1 MATAYARTDTSGRVT
16 YGDDYTLEASSVD
29 LTSTAI
35 DKWDR
40 LEGLFYENVCIEYFF
55 EETAKGNLLFPHLG
69 QYNLLINHV
78 VRELGLDPDAKK
90 DMVKARHYGG
100 IQELKVGEQRFLLSG
115 YKIYHKRT

>member
-29 LTSTAI
+29 LTSKAI

-40 LEGLFYENVCIEYFF
+40 LEGVFYEDVCIEYFF
-55 EETAKGNLLFPHLG
+55 EETAKGNLFFPHLG

-78 VRELGLDPDAKK
+78 VRELGIDPDAKEA
-90 DMVKARHYGG
+90 MVKARHYGG
-100 IQELKVGEQRFLLSG
+100 IQEIKVGEQRFLLSG
-115 YKIYHKRT
+115 YKIYHKQT

>member
-40 LEGLFYENVCIEYFF
+40 LEGFF
-55 EETAKGNLLFPHLG
+55 TKMCA
-69 QYNLLINHV
+69 
-78 VRELGLDPDAKK
+78 
-90 DMVKARHYGG
+90 
-100 IQELKVGEQRFLLSG
+100 
-115 YKIYHKRT
+115 